1 MTDPKTGPM
10 REQASRPPHTS
21 QAPKDLPASIR
32 GRLRNQA
39 RARGEDM
46 LYVLSRYA
54 LERLLY
60 RLGRSPYVDQFVVK
74 GAILFSLWS
83 DHPHRPTRDLDLLG
97 FGLEDANRIR
107 QIFTDLCA
115 LPLPVEDPDGLL
127 FQHDTV
133 RVTPIRETQAY
144 GGLRVAL
151 WCLLGETRI
160 RIQVD
165 IGFGDVVTPAAAY
178 ADFPSLIG
186 LSAPHVRVYPPATV
200 VAEKFEALV
209 RLGAINSRVKDFYDL
224 WALAQE
230 RPLSGAV
237 LAQAIRATFT
247 RRDTPLPVSPP
258 LALTDAFATDPAK
271 LQLWQAFVSRN
282 GLEPTALTLIAT
294 IGLLRA
300 FLMPPIQ
307 WLLTGE
313 SLNRQWSPGGP
324 WQPPIESSDSAP
336 IL

>member
-1 MTDPKTGPM
+1 MTDPTRDK
-10 REQASRPPHTS
+10 ASRSSHRAAPP
-21 QAPKDLPASIR
+21 PKDLPASIR

-60 RLGRSPYVDQFVVK
+60 RLGHSPYADQFVVK
-74 GAILFSLWS
+74 GALLFALWR

-97 FGLEDANRIR
+97 FGSEDADHIR
-107 QIFTDLCA
+107 QVFADLCA
-115 LPLPVEDPDGLL
+115 LPLPAEDPDGLA
-127 FQHDTV
+127 FQQETV
-133 RVTPIRETQAY
+133 QVTPIRETQAY

-160 RIQVD
+160 RVQVD

-186 LSAPHVRVYPPATV
+186 LPPPHVRVYPPETV

-224 WALAQE
+224 WALARE
-230 RPLSGAV
+230 RAFAGAI
-237 LAQAIRATFT
+237 LAAAIRATFT
-247 RRDTPLPVSPP
+247 RRGSPLPTSTP
-258 LALTDAFATDPAK
+258 LALTDAFTTDPAK
-271 LQLWQAFVSRN
+271 LQLWQAFVGRIK
-282 GLEPTALTLIAT
+282 LEPAALSLTET
-294 IGLLRA
+294 VRLLRN
-300 FLMPPIQ
+300 FLLPPAQSIIAGAPFDQQ
-307 WLLTGE
+307 WI
-313 SLNRQWSPGGP
+313 PDGP
-324 WQPPIESSDSAP
+324 WQSPMS
-336 IL
+336 